1 MFPILLTV
9 ILIIVLIAIG
19 LPQAAALA
27 RLSRMIDR
35 QDEHFKSSERAWIL
49 AEFGWYEEG
58 PAISAS
64 TAESGGLTMAASEI
78 KLKLN
83 CRNEGKSLAW
93 IDSVR
98 GRADIVTEVAASDD
112 SERPDLI
119 SFGAL
124 PALAAGMQQARIL
137 QFDCPGQPKEGEFFS
152 VYVAIEYRDIFGI
165 KRKTTLGYSLDPGGE
180 MIYRQ
185 DAYPQRNMNT

>member
-1 MFPILLTV
+1 VFPILL
-9 ILIIVLIAIG
+9 IIIG
-19 LPQAAALA
+19 LLQAAALA
-27 RLSRMIDR
+27 ILWRTIGR

-64 TAESGGLTMAASEI
+64 TTEVGGLAVAASEI
-78 KLKLN
+78 KLKLI
-83 CRNEGKSLAW
+83 CRNEGKSPAW
-93 IDSVR
+93 IDGVR
-98 GRADIVTEVAASDD
+98 GRADIVAEVAASDD
-112 SERPDLI
+112 SERTDLT

-137 QFDCPGQPKEGEFFS
+137 QFECPSQPKEGEFFS
-152 VYVAIEYRDIFGI
+152 VYVTIDYRDIFGI
-165 KRKTTLGYSLDPGGE
+165 KRKTTLGYSLDPSGE